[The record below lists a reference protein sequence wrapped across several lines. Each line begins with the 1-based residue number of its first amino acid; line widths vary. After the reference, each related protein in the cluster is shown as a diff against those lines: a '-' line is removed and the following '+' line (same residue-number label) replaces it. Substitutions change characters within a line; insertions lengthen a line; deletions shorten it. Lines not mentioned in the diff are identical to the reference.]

1 MSKKILKTAK
11 NKTKGFFSLLV
22 ESITYKVVIF
32 AIFAVYLVYSFAV
45 YRSSIQSQINKNTKA
60 HLSEIVNESLEK
72 VHIKINDEFI
82 VAHTMT
88 GFYGEDIELSITEKL
103 LKDAMEK
110 HPFEGILILDKDKQS
125 VLSVGNVSTFEDD
138 TFIDKAM
145 DGKDSISKIYSMN
158 DAEYI
163 SLAVPIFS
171 QETQEVSNIM
181 ICTYGIQELTG
192 ILDTSTFEQIGTTF
206 ISQEDGTLVARPKA
220 VKKNTNLYDLLN
232 TLDINNTTS
241 IQKLKKYLKN
251 GSSGILTYGKSSKK
265 IYVCY
270 NVIPDTEWYSVSVVS
285 ASAIEPIVKRLS
297 NLSYNYAVQL
307 GIVIVIYMM
316 IILGID
322 MNVLRKKKLENLQ

>member
-163 SLAVPIFS
+163 SLAVPILS

-251 GSSGILTYGKSSKK
+251 TKLLFSFLKHL
-265 IYVCY
+265 
-270 NVIPDTEWYSVSVVS
+270 IP
-285 ASAIEPIVKRLS
+285 
-297 NLSYNYAVQL
+297 
-307 GIVIVIYMM
+307 
-316 IILGID
+316 
-322 MNVLRKKKLENLQ
+322 

>member
-1 MSKKILKTAK
+1 M
-11 NKTKGFFSLLV
+11 
-22 ESITYKVVIF
+22 
-32 AIFAVYLVYSFAV
+32 
-45 YRSSIQSQINKNTKA
+45 
-60 HLSEIVNESLEK
+60 NESLEK

-181 ICTYGIQELTG
+181 IC
-192 ILDTSTFEQIGTTF
+192 
-206 ISQEDGTLVARPKA
+206 
-220 VKKNTNLYDLLN
+220 
-232 TLDINNTTS
+232 
-241 IQKLKKYLKN
+241 
-251 GSSGILTYGKSSKK
+251 
-265 IYVCY
+265 
-270 NVIPDTEWYSVSVVS
+270 
-285 ASAIEPIVKRLS
+285 
-297 NLSYNYAVQL
+297 
-307 GIVIVIYMM
+307 
-316 IILGID
+316 
-322 MNVLRKKKLENLQ
+322 

>member
-206 ISQEDGTLVARPKA
+206 
-220 VKKNTNLYDLLN
+220 